1 MRRECRTIN
10 MIKPRTGHPH
20 TPPLDTGTGDI
31 YEYIDRETGDRY
43 IYTQKDIGEERQWG
57 GGGRRAPPGA
67 LAGGIAV
74 VYQQPSHLVVAY
86 ILFLETTD

>member
-1 MRRECRTIN
+1 
-10 MIKPRTGHPH
+10 MIKPRTRHPY
-20 TPPLDTGTGDI
+20 TPPPTPEPEI
-31 YEYIDRETGDRY
+31 YRYIDRETGDRY

-67 LAGGIAV
+67 LAGDIAV
-74 VYQQPSHLVVAY
+74 VHQQPSHLVVAY